1 MRIIEFLIFFPF
13 AVALVLFAMGNSERV
28 YEARK
33 NLVKG
38 AGLAIMA
45 AVIYL
50 AVRVLG
56 GEEDYSFL
64 TKAETANMLIMAGEL
79 VLMGVVIF

>member
-38 AGLAIMA
+38 AGLSGMA
-45 AVIYL
+45 AVI
-50 AVRVLG
+50 
-56 GEEDYSFL
+56 
-64 TKAETANMLIMAGEL
+64 
-79 VLMGVVIF
+79 

>member
-56 GEEDYSFL
+56 GRDGEYADHGWRACSDGSGYFL
-64 TKAETANMLIMAGEL
+64 FHPL
-79 VLMGVVIF
+79 